1 MKKRGAGI
9 VNFIL
14 IVSLLAAAVHT
25 GASHVLTVQATT
37 ANELQEEINRRQ
49 EALNELYGQISDWE
63 AQQDMILEKIED
75 LNSEIINTMAS
86 IGLKEEEIAAKET
99 EIQEKQEQITL
110 TAAEYEEAK
119 QQEEDQRLNMAAR
132 TRILYEQGNDSYLTA
147 IFGGTDFTDMLNR
160 MDYIEKVY
168 AYSKMQLDQYI
179 ESKDQ
184 IQDLWAL
191 LEQEE
196 AELESDKQQL
206 ESDRA
211 ALQDQKVS
219 LDAMLAEKKKESDNY
234 EAELDKAR
242 QQAAVAQKLLQQDK
256 EKLQLL
262 QQMQAAQNAA
272 NATYATTDY
281 TKIIDG
287 SSGSDLGKKV
297 AKFAC
302 QYIGNPY
309 VSGGTS
315 LTNGADC
322 SGFTYRV
329 YSNFGYNLPRTST
342 EQRNAGTSVN
352 YSDAQPGDLIC
363 YEGHVAIYI
372 GGGMVVHASNSNP
385 YPRGGIKVNGAT
397 YRTIIAVR
405 RII

>member
-132 TRILYEQGNDSYLTA
+132 TRILYEQGDDSYLTA

-256 EKLQLL
+256 EKLQ
-262 QQMQAAQNAA
+262 QMQAAQNAA

-342 EQRNAGTSVN
+342 ERRNAGTSVN

>member
-256 EKLQLL
+256 EKLQ
-262 QQMQAAQNAA
+262 QMQAAQNAA

>member
-99 EIQEKQEQITL
+99 EIQKKQEQITL

-256 EKLQLL
+256 EKLQ
-262 QQMQAAQNAA
+262 QMQAAQNAA

>member
-14 IVSLLAAAVHT
+14 IVSLLVAAVHT

-119 QQEEDQRLNMAAR
+119 QQEENQRLNMTAR

-147 IFGGTDFTDMLNR
+147 IFGGNDFTDMLNR

-184 IQDLWAL
+184 IQALWVL
-191 LEQEE
+191 LEEEE

-242 QQAAVAQKLLQQDK
+242 QQAAVAQKLLQQDRDK
-256 EKLQLL
+256 L
-262 QQMQAAQNAA
+262 QQMQSAQNAA

-281 TKIIDG
+281 TKVIDG

-342 EQRNAGTSVN
+342 EQRNAGTSVS